1 MKLLCYGKKKKRSFS
16 NNYNVELK
24 RFNILNQQFKRGTII
39 PEVNLEGTINTYIE
53 QGDAKKLSEE
63 EACKVLERT
72 WYLPHHPV
80 FNTSKPE
87 KLQIVFGLAAKC
99 NGNSL
104 NKALLTRC
112 DLWE

>member
-1 MKLLCYGKKKKRSFS
+1 MKLLCYDKKKKRSFS

-63 EACKVLERT
+63 EACKVLQRT
-72 WYLPHHPV
+72 
-80 FNTSKPE
+80 
-87 KLQIVFGLAAKC
+87 
-99 NGNSL
+99 
-104 NKALLTRC
+104 
-112 DLWE
+112 